1 MNIAIAKKRIGQVL
15 RIDSIDS
22 TDSDFLATHVPFRRI
37 VVSTRSGN
45 QFEEANRSEE
55 DIYKEIFDN
64 ADNREKH
71 QFVIVEGSSGAG
83 KSHFIRWLYA
93 NLNGREDENDV
104 VLLIRRSDNTLK
116 GTIRQLLDIKE
127 IKEIANKDA
136 YERLVKANQAITEA
150 KFKSTIYH
158 RFIVEIEND
167 LSETLSSIKRKKLI
181 ALLNNSCFQDR
192 LMSAGGPIERI
203 YSKITSSSTN
213 VDLDLIAQFTPADL
227 TLDVDFVNQL
237 EDADKKAREFA
248 SSLMEDDDNEF
259 IRKITDYMNSFVETV
274 IQSSAG
280 IEPGDFEQIFKEIR
294 RELKRK
300 RKGLILLV
308 EDITSFTGIN
318 QALLNALVTGHTGS
332 NASDN
337 LCRLISVV
345 GTTSE
350 YYRQFRDNYRDRIT
364 KQVTIHDGVIGE
376 NINDLIQFVAKY
388 LNAVSIESEVL
399 DEWVKRGAY
408 ANEMPVHEDKVH
420 NHWDTFTLASKKE
433 ISLFPFT
440 NNAIINLYSAM
451 TSQKTPRYILRDI
464 VEPALNEVIYD
475 ISAFPRFCIGWR
487 SSISETV
494 ENRIGN
500 IVSSLK
506 IPEELKHDYRRRLV
520 TFVSFWTNKTLDVTD
535 DGCIGGVKNTAFMEL
550 AFGDFVAQ
558 LTSTATIKSSIK
570 PQKEVN
576 AIEEP
581 IPSVINEPPT
591 KPTIVEKPT
600 IDDKSQKEYNSF
612 KENVISWHRDGNKLI
627 GFQKIRDEISNFVYD
642 SINWQQ
648 EGVPLNSKKL
658 FMDSIGGRLVGFQRQ
673 DQAIDKCIII
683 FPDTDETYQLL
694 LCFGKW
700 IYLGKKSWNFP
711 DAASAI
717 YFATSWLERNKD
729 KLVNAIKNTGN
740 NSIPAY
746 IKASMIEQVYKKALN
761 GTIEN
766 IKPDCIGDETF
777 LSKETIKN
785 SSASFSKG
793 HSSSWYELNNF
804 IFNDPKNDDS
814 YLSSIRYFNL
824 IQGNQVNSSNYV
836 LNYPLYLDAVKE
848 IQKSNYILEDNE
860 LNEAE
865 DAVKDKREI
874 FELTLKTISKVHK
887 VVEDET
893 LLARNTAIEVI
904 KYFDNIDIEDELE
917 ASDIRSML
925 NEISGFYQKAYEAG
939 INIGIV
945 PKEQIEKI
953 KSEAHLLAEAMDKLK
968 RDYSSEKDI
977 AVLIEFS
984 SNPIGCVM
992 PFLELLK
999 KALFDINKANEMM
1012 LNEKEILTRKG
1023 SWKDSVDPRFAER
1036 RDDFENLFSAFE
1048 EV

>member
-1 MNIAIAKKRIGQVL
+1 MNITIAPKRIGQVL

-22 TDSDFLATHVPFRRI
+22 TDSDFLATHVPFRKI
-37 VVSTRSGN
+37 VVNTRSGN

-55 DIYKEIFDN
+55 DVYKDIFDGD
-64 ADNREKH
+64 AHHEQH

-93 NLNGREDENDV
+93 NLINREDDNDV

-127 IKEIANKDA
+127 VKEIANKEA

-158 RFIVEIEND
+158 CFIVEIEND
-167 LSETLSSIKRKKLI
+167 SSESLSNIKRKKLI
-181 ALLNNSCFQDR
+181 ALLNNSIFQDR

-213 VDLDLIAQFTPADL
+213 VELDLIAQFTPEDL

-237 EDADKKAREFA
+237 EDADKKARDFA
-248 SSLMEDDDNEF
+248 NSLVEGDNNEF
-259 IRKITDYMNSFVETV
+259 IQKITDYMNSFVETV
-274 IQSSAG
+274 IQSSTG

-300 RKGLILLV
+300 GKDLILLI

-332 NASDN
+332 NAADN

-350 YYRQFRDNYRDRIT
+350 YYRQFRDNYKDRIT
-364 KQVTIHDGVIGE
+364 KQITIHDGAIGE
-376 NINDLIQFVAKY
+376 NNNDLVQFIAKY
-388 LNAVSIESEVL
+388 LNAVSLESEVL
-399 DEWVKRGAY
+399 DEWAKNGAY
-408 ANEMPVHEDKVH
+408 SDDMPVHEDKDH
-420 NHWDTFTLASKKE
+420 DHWDSFILASKKK

-440 NNAIINLYSAM
+440 KNAIINLYSAM

-464 VEPALNEVIYD
+464 VEPAINEVVYNIA
-475 ISAFPRFCIGWR
+475 SFPRFCIGWR
-487 SSISETV
+487 ASVSETV

-506 IPEELKHDYRRRLV
+506 IPDEVKANYRKRLV
-520 TFVSFWTNKTLDVTD
+520 AFVGFWTNKTLDVTD
-535 DGCIGGVKNTAFMEL
+535 DGCIGGVKTKVFMEL
-550 AFGDFVAQ
+550 AFEDFANQ
-558 LTSTATIKSSIK
+558 ITKTSVVIK
-570 PQKEVN
+570 PIQPNISVDVN
-576 AIEEP
+576 IEPDP
-581 IPSVINEPPT
+581 IVVPVPSVGI
-591 KPTIVEKPT
+591 KPFE
-600 IDDKSQKEYNSF
+600 IDPKNQKEYDSF
-612 KENVISWHRDGNKLI
+612 KENVIAWHRDGGKLI
-627 GFQKIRDEISNFVYD
+627 RFVSIRNEISNFVYD

-648 EGVPLNSKKL
+648 EGVPLDSKKL
-658 FMDSIGGRLVGFQRQ
+658 FMDSIGGRLIGFERQ
-673 DQAIDKCIII
+673 DQALDKCIVI

-717 YFATSWLERNKD
+717 YFATSWLERNKNKFVD
-729 KLVNAIKNTGN
+729 VIKNAGKKD
-740 NSIPAY
+740 IPAY
-746 IKASMIEQVYKKALN
+746 IKAAMIEQVYKKALN
-761 GTIEN
+761 GTMN
-766 IKPDCIGDETF
+766 IKLKRIDYETF
-777 LSKETIKN
+777 LSKETTKN
-785 SSASFSKG
+785 SSASFNNG
-793 HSSSWYELNNF
+793 HSSLWYELNNF

-814 YLSSIRYFNL
+814 YVSSVRYFNL
-824 IQGNQVNSSNYV
+824 IQGNQMGSSIFV
-836 LNYPLYLDAVKE
+836 LNYPLYKAAVNE
-848 IQKSNYILEDNE
+848 IIKSNYYLDKNE
-860 LNEAE
+860 LNETE

-893 LLARNTAIEVI
+893 TLARNTAIEVLE
-904 KYFDNIDIEDELE
+904 YFDNIDIEDEVE
-917 ASDIRSML
+917 ANDIRSML
-925 NEISGFYQKAYEAG
+925 SAISGFYQKVCEAG
-939 INIGIV
+939 INIR
-945 PKEQIEKI
+945 I
-953 KSEAHLLAEAMDKLK
+953 KQKDEIDNFKNKASDLANAMCKLQA
-968 RDYSSEKDI
+968 DYSCEDDLT
-977 AVLIEFS
+977 VLIAFS
-984 SNPIGCVM
+984 SNPIGIVL
-992 PFLELLK
+992 PFLEFLK
-999 KALFDINKANEMM
+999 SVSEDVSKANEMM
-1012 LNEKEILTRKG
+1012 TNEMKILISSGLWKG
-1023 SWKDSVDPRFAER
+1023 KPIDPRFAER
-1036 RDDFENLFSAFE
+1036 RNDFENLFLSFE